1 MQYSKGP
8 AMPIAGGKGP
18 PITIRPML
26 RLLPRLTLLI
36 LAALLPLGLSGCADS
51 FVGKGPMARFADL
64 TKAYDKTLTK
74 EQQAAAI
81 AELQN
86 EAKHGAAQPA
96 TTGSGAS
103 PAPAQN

>member
-1 MQYSKGP
+1 
-8 AMPIAGGKGP
+8 
-18 PITIRPML
+18 ML

-36 LAALLPLGLSGCADS
+36 LSAVLPLGLSGCADS
-51 FVGKGPMARFADL
+51 FVGKGPMAKFADL

-81 AELQN
+81 AELQS
-86 EAKHGAAQPA
+86 EAKHGTPQPA
-96 TTGSGAS
+96 TTGSVAS